1 MLVRK
6 LLPVL
11 LSAVLAASAGT
22 AAAASLQ
29 TLEAEMTIIGVEV
42 EARPMVYV
50 TGTATM
56 SAIPSVTETAFSRL
70 GQFLGTSG
78 VVALGPP
85 MVVYHDWSADSTA
98 VDVGVP
104 VSAADAQKAGGDVLA
119 GMTPGGHALK
129 VVHTGPYDDFPAT
142 YAAIDAAMKDAG
154 IPDSARMWEVYL
166 NEPGTTAPADLV
178 TEIYVAVSAADAA
191 RFPGE

>member
-1 MLVRK
+1 
-6 LLPVL
+6 
-11 LSAVLAASAGT
+11 
-22 AAAASLQ
+22 
-29 TLEAEMTIIGVEV
+29 LEADMKIVSVQV

-50 TGTATM
+50 TATASM
-56 SAIPSVTETAFSRL
+56 SAIPSVMGTAFSRL

-78 VVALGPP
+78 VTALGPP
-85 MVVYHDWSADSTA
+85 MAVYHDWSADGTV

-104 VSAADAQKAGGDVLA
+104 VSAADAQRAGGDVLA
-119 GMTPGGHALK
+119 GMTPGGFALK

-154 IPDSARMWEVYL
+154 IPYSARMWEVYL

-178 TEIYVAVSAADAA
+178 TEIYVEVSAADAA